1 MKKIKSR
8 RVVLCLFAMLMF
20 GSTVCMAAR
29 IECVVTQT
37 EEEDSGFS
45 AVKTRR
51 DNSALVTVTSGPSRD
66 YAPVIVCVKEY
77 SGAYPNLKT
86 EAHTLYS
93 TCNNLKLYYNNPF
106 DYTVACG
113 KAYRAYFRIMK
124 YSRFNYVTVKG
135 TLIS

>member
-20 GSTVCMAAR
+20 GSTVCMAAK
-29 IECVVTQT
+29 IECMVNQT
-37 EEEDSGFS
+37 EDRDSGAS

-51 DNSALVTVTSGPSRD
+51 DNSALVTVTSGPIRD
-66 YAPVIVCVKEY
+66 FAPVIVYVKEY

-86 EAHTLYS
+86 ESHTLYS

-106 DYTVACG
+106 DSTVACG
-113 KAYRAYFRIMK
+113 KAYRAYFRIMR
-124 YSRFNYVTVKG
+124 YSRSNSVIVKG
-135 TLIS
+135 TLVP